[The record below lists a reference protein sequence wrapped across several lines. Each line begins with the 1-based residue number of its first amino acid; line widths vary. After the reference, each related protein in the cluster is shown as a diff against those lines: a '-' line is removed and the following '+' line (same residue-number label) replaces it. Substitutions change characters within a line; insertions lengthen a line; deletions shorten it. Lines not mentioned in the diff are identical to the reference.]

1 MCLKYVCSVS
11 GHMEKASDKS
21 DKQHIS
27 QCVTPCSRLS
37 TGGDTHNLC
46 IACLEAEHAQAA
58 LEVADCAHYE
68 RLPLRSTPACRSLR
82 RVHGLQSLQFWSHC
96 QGKAVI
102 EIVGIA
108 DGSSGGA

>member
-1 MCLKYVCSVS
+1 MCVVPVHKFRYIE
-11 GHMEKASDKS
+11 MASDKS
-21 DKQHIS
+21 DKQCFN
-27 QCVTPCSRLS
+27 QCVLPCPRFI
-37 TGGDTHNLC
+37 TGGDIHNLYV
-46 IACLEAEHAQAA
+46 ACLGAEHAQAA